1 MNILKKNKL
10 SFEDIFIIISSF
22 IISIFLISIFLTI
35 FNLFY
40 FVKYIVLI
48 LISFFFITS
57 IYLITL
63 NKIKFNI
70 SRKDIY
76 AVVVVAVFCAFSVL
90 LFHEGF
96 TGGRDDGVYA
106 NSALYLSKFNTF
118 YIHEQNVSSYPGFIV
133 TSKGIITQF
142 YLGYPSWLAM
152 LFSLFGPNILN
163 YVNFPL
169 LAIGLMS
176 IYYICKKLVNWKI
189 GILSVVLISTSYPFL
204 WFTRSTFSENLSF
217 MLTWFGILC
226 LLKSFENHNKK
237 YILLSLISINI
248 LLTVRVES
256 IPLVIL
262 LNCFLIWGYFKYKMK
277 SSLFLLLTILGICL
291 IPVIYYYTYLDP
303 RYIGIFSSKLSSI
316 LSMFTG
322 NHQSTALSD
331 TIVNTDRNIIEYQQP
346 YFVFYLLQHYN
357 IYFFILMI
365 PLALIKTFFNKN
377 KIIAS
382 SFLVIILLLS
392 VNFFFLVKPSI
403 NFDQPW
409 FLRRYMPVILP
420 LGIMCFCIVISS
432 LNKKA
437 QMLIISII
445 ISFNIFIAS
454 PILTLKQ
461 NYNVLAEANDN
472 LVPLMSPKDLLLVD
486 YDSTGRYKLAEP
498 LFFRYNINTVAA
510 NADTVN
516 AMLGFKSNAT
526 VGLYDSTSF
535 KIPSQYVCS
544 FDNIYILTSS
554 YEPNLFTRLIDK
566 NKITDIKNLHYEYPV
581 LLNTCELFR
590 ITKKATPE
598 QMANVNIREAKAF
611 CSQIPNEI
619 NAQSIDLKLK
629 KLDSSIVQQIKSES
643 CSNKKI

>member
-1 MNILKKNKL
+1 MNIQKLYKL
-10 SFEDIFIIISSF
+10 SLEDIFIVISSF
-22 IISIFLISIFLTI
+22 IISIFLVSIFLTV

-40 FVKYIVLI
+40 FVKYFVLI
-48 LISFFFITS
+48 LMTFIIITF
-57 IYLITL
+57 IYLIL
-63 NKIKFNI
+63 LKKIQVNI
-70 SRKDIY
+70 SKHDMY
-76 AVVVVAVFCAFSVL
+76 ASVIVVAFCTFSVI

-118 YIHEQNVSSYPGFIV
+118 YIQQQNVSSYPGFIT

-163 YVNFPL
+163 FVNFPL
-169 LAIGLMS
+169 LTIGLMS
-176 IYYICKKLVNWKI
+176 IYYICKKLVNWQV
-189 GILSVVLISTSYPFL
+189 GIVSLILISTSYPFL

-226 LLKSFENHNKK
+226 LLKSFENHKKK
-237 YILLSLISINI
+237 YILLSLISINV

-262 LNCFLIWGYFKYKMK
+262 LNCFLIWGYFRYKMK
-277 SSLFLLLTILGICL
+277 SSLYLLLSIFGICL

-303 RYIGIFSSKLSSI
+303 RYIGIFSSKLSGL
-316 LSMFTG
+316 LSLFTG
-322 NHQSTALSD
+322 NHQQKALSD
-331 TIVNTDRNIIEYQQP
+331 TIINTDKNIIEYQQP
-346 YFVFYLLQHYN
+346 NFVFYLLQYYN

-365 PLALIKTFFNKN
+365 PLALIKTFLNKN

-382 SFLVIILLLS
+382 SFLVIVVLLS
-392 VNFFFLVKPSI
+392 VNFYFLVKPSI

-420 LGIMCFCIVISS
+420 LGIICFCIVMSS

-437 QMLIISII
+437 QMVICSLIV
-445 ISFNIFIAS
+445 SFNLFIAS
-454 PILTLKQ
+454 PILTFKQ
-461 NYNVLAEANDN
+461 NYNVLAEANEN
-472 LVPLMSPKDLLLVD
+472 LVPLIKSKDLLLID

-498 LFFRYNINTVAA
+498 LFFRYNISTVATNA
-510 NADTVN
+510 NTIN
-516 AMLGFKSNAT
+516 ALLGIRSKT
-526 VGLYDSTSF
+526 IVGLYDDTSF
-535 KIPSQYVCS
+535 QLPPQYVCS
-544 FDNIYILTSS
+544 FDNIYVLTSS
-554 YEPNLFTRLIDK
+554 YEPNLFTKLIEK
-566 NKITDIKNLHYEYPV
+566 NKIIDIKTLHYEYPE

-611 CSQIPNEI
+611 CNQIPNEI
-619 NAQSIDLKLK
+619 STQSINLKLK
-629 KLDSSIVQQIKSES
+629 KFDSSLVQQIKSKS
-643 CSNKKI
+643 CPNK